1 MLILLCQ
8 FICQMTKFEWDNLAK
23 GLKVFKFTSISRRTS
38 LNEEEVQRGATKVRR
53 LGLIIN

>member
-8 FICQMTKFEWDNLAK
+8 FIRQMTKFEWDNLAK
-23 GLKVFKFTSISRRTS
+23 GLKVFKFTSISRRT
-38 LNEEEVQRGATKVRR
+38 LNEEEVQRGATRVRR